1 MHIPTVLANFA
12 MCCVWFYIH
21 VLVVRGLFETL
32 FYLVELRE
40 ERMKMKIE
48 SNPEYVEPGQLYAR

>member
-21 VLVVRGLFETL
+21 VLVVRGFFEVM
-32 FYLVELRE
+32 FYLVEMRE
-40 ERMKMKIE
+40 ERMKRKIE
-48 SNPEYVEPGQLYAR
+48 SESEYFDLGQLYAR